1 MLLSAAGGNRTPDP
15 KFRKLVL
22 SSTELRRRAR
32 GRDRTSGP
40 LRVMEVRSH
49 CATRAGAALLLCAMG
64 GIRTPGLDLRKIAV

>member
-1 MLLSAAGGNRTPDP
+1 MLL
-15 KFRKLVL
+15 
-22 SSTELRRRAR
+22 STELRRRAR

-49 CATRAGAALLLCAMG
+49 CATRAGTAVLLCAMG